1 MADSKRNSKSLLPAI
16 GLVRLGRCYTMT
28 WRIACA
34 NGALA
39 MNSLR
44 ALTRRNARLTLVL
57 LALALAV
64 RALVPAG
71 FMIAPAAE
79 RFLTVTVCSDAT
91 GVPQQM
97 QIALPDKSDAG
108 GDHAEAADK
117 GQPCAFSGLGH
128 ALLSG
133 ADPALL
139 AAALAFI
146 LLIGLAPLS
155 APPARDILFLR
166 PPLRGPP
173 TLSV

>member
-1 MADSKRNSKSLLPAI
+1 
-16 GLVRLGRCYTMT
+16 MT
-28 WRIACA
+28 WPIPCA
-34 NGALA
+34 NGATV
-39 MNSLR
+39 MTSLR

-64 RALVPAG
+64 KALVPTG
-71 FMIAPAAE
+71 FMIAPAGE
-79 RFLTVTVCSDAT
+79 RFLTVTICSDAT
-91 GVPQQM
+91 GVPKQM
-97 QIALPDKSDAG
+97 QIAIPDKLDAG

-146 LLIGLAPLS
+146 LLIGLAPL
-155 APPARDILFLR
+155 PTLPARDIAFLR

>member
-1 MADSKRNSKSLLPAI
+1 
-16 GLVRLGRCYTMT
+16 MT
-28 WRIACA
+28 WPIPCA
-34 NGALA
+34 NGASA
-39 MNSLR
+39 MTSLR
-44 ALTRRNARLTLVL
+44 ALTRRYARLTLVL
-57 LALALAV
+57 LALVLAV

-71 FMIAPAAE
+71 FMVAPAGE
-79 RFLTVTVCSDAT
+79 RFLTVTICSDAT
-91 GVPQQM
+91 GVPKQM
-97 QIALPDKSDAG
+97 QIALPDKPDAG

-146 LLIGLAPLS
+146 LLIWLAPL
-155 APPARDILFLR
+155 PALPTRDILFLR

-173 TLSV
+173 SLSV